1 MLNWYDVR
9 SHRQFHLMIT
19 DRYCLVDLYN
29 SLSAEQQTE
38 LDTFRQTI
46 RDLPQTYESA
56 EDAWNAYPEL
66 PEFVVIPE

>member
-46 RDLPQTYESA
+46 RDLPQTHESA